1 MIIVREVAQLRK
13 IIAERRQLGANRAK
27 MVHDSASVQQH
38 KVGFVPTMGYLH
50 EGHAS
55 LMQKAREM
63 ADTVVLSIFVNPIQ
77 FGPTEDLDSYP
88 RDEARDLEVA
98 RREGVDIVFLPTV
111 AEMYPQPTQT
121 KIRVSALTDR
131 LCGASRPGH
140 FDGVTTVVA
149 KLFNVI
155 GPDLAFFG
163 MKDAQQVAVLQ
174 QMVTDLNM
182 NVTLIPCPIVREAD
196 GLALSSRN
204 VYLSAEQREQA
215 LVLSQSLLKVQEVSE
230 DIVQNTI
237 TIEQL
242 HQMVESTIA
251 SSPLADIDY
260 IEILTFP
267 GLEPL
272 RPGQRLCDVQ
282 EDVIVALAV
291 KFGNTR
297 LIDNIRIQKV
307 EVLSHV

>member
-1 MIIVREVAQLRK
+1 MIIVRDVAQLRQA
-13 IIAERRQLGANRAK
+13 IAERRRSGANGPATE
-27 MVHDSASVQQH
+27 HTAVQEH
-38 KVGFVPTMGYLH
+38 KVGFVPTMGFLH

-55 LMQKAREM
+55 LMHKAREM

-77 FGPTEDLDSYP
+77 FGPNEDLDSYP

-111 AEMYPQPTQT
+111 AEMYPQPTRT

-149 KLFNVI
+149 KLFNMV

-174 QMVTDLNM
+174 QVVADLNM
-182 NVTLIPCPIVREAD
+182 NVTLVPCPIVREAD

-204 VYLSAEQREQA
+204 VYLSTEQREQA
-215 LVLSQSLLKVQEVSE
+215 LVLSQALGKVREASE
-230 DIVQNTI
+230 DHEQDSI
-237 TIEQL
+237 TISQL

-267 GLEPL
+267 GLEPFL
-272 RPGQRLCDVQ
+272 PEQRLSDVKQ
-282 EDVIVALAV
+282 DVIVALAV
-291 KFGNTR
+291 KFGSTR
-297 LIDNIRIQKV
+297 LIDNIRIQKA